1 MKITQ
6 INKKLWFVFFL
17 FFVLALTNFFIVR
30 YFEAAQKT
38 DGAIIDA
45 AGRNRMLSQQLGF
58 YAERAVRGNEAVKE
72 TLKNIIALHQVSFYA
87 LKDGGVAPE
96 IAGNRFLPPTI
107 PIIMP
112 VVQQAENLWL
122 EYKKQ
127 GEIIVNE
134 PALVDGAPNIA
145 VGNALDFI
153 EKNAPEML
161 RRNNEMVRAYV
172 EMNDEK
178 QARMDIVLFILLMI
192 NVVVVGSGAWFTISI
207 TKSEEL
213 KAKEEAFLESIGD
226 GLAVIDEDGKIIGM
240 NKAAGELLGITPAEC
255 IGKRYDEVFFVKNEK
270 GENISLNNQ
279 PMQIALTTGKK
290 ISTTLSS
297 ATTYYYVRKDETQFP
312 AAITVTPVILNN
324 KIIGAIDVFRD
335 ITKDK
340 DIDQTKSEFVSLAS
354 HQLRALPTSMK
365 WFLEMLLSREVGPLN
380 EKQKEYFKE
389 VYQNNQRMIVLID
402 MLLDVSRI
410 ELGVFVVTPKPTD
423 ITGLVKE
430 VLKESELP
438 IQAKKL
444 NIKETYA
451 PNLSLVL
458 VDPKLLRIVLQN
470 IILNAVKYTP
480 ADGKIS
486 IKASLKQKDENVGG
500 RKIGENSLVI
510 TVSDTGYGI
519 PKNQYDKI
527 FTKFFRADNVR
538 EKDQDGTG
546 LGLYLAKLIT
556 DSVQYDL
563 WFESELNK
571 GSAFYLAVPIKG
583 RDKKEEARELA
594 AKSGN

>member
-1 MKITQ
+1 MNIAP
-6 INKKLWFVFFL
+6 INKKLWLVFFL

-58 YAERAVRGNEAVKE
+58 YAERVVRGNEAVRE

-107 PIIMP
+107 PAIML
-112 VVQQAENLWL
+112 VVKKAENLWL
-122 EYKKQ
+122 EYKEH
-127 GEIIVNE
+127 GETIVNE
-134 PALVDGAPNIA
+134 PVFINGAPNIA

-161 RRNNEMVRAYV
+161 RRNNEMVKAYV
-172 EMNDEK
+172 KMNDEK
-178 QARMDIVLFILLMI
+178 QTRMDIVLFILLMI
-192 NVVVVGSGAWFTISI
+192 NVAITGLGAWFAISI

-213 KAKEEAFLESIGD
+213 KVKEEAFLESIGD

-240 NKAAGELLGITPAEC
+240 NKVAGELLGITPAEC
-255 IGKRYDEVFFVKNEK
+255 IGKRYDEVLFAKNEK

-279 PMQIALTTGKK
+279 PMQIALATGKK

-297 ATTYYYVRKDETQFP
+297 AITYYYVRKDETQFP
-312 AAITVTPVILNN
+312 AAITVTPVVLNN
-324 KIIGAIDVFRD
+324 KIIGAIDIFRD

-365 WFLEMLLSREVGPLN
+365 WFLEMLLSKEIGPLN
-380 EKQKEYFKE
+380 EKQKEYFEE

-410 ELGVFVVTPKPTD
+410 ELGVFMATPSPTD
-423 ITGLVKE
+423 VAGLAKE

-438 IQAKKL
+438 IRAKKL
-444 NIKETYA
+444 NVKEVRA
-451 PNLSLVL
+451 PNLPLIFA
-458 VDPKLLRIVLQN
+458 DPKLLRIVLQN

-480 ADGKIS
+480 ADGKIN
-486 IKASLKQKDENVGG
+486 IEISLKQKDENIGG
-500 RKIGENSLVI
+500 RKIGENSLV
-510 TVSDTGYGI
+510 VVVADTGYGI

-527 FTKFFRADNVR
+527 FTKFFRADNMK

-556 DSVQYDL
+556 NRVQYDL
-563 WFESELNK
+563 WFESEINK
-571 GSAFYLAVPIKG
+571 GTVFYLAIPIKDKG
-583 RDKKEEARELA
+583 KKEGAKELTTEP
-594 AKSGN
+594 GN